1 MTTALQPVHALV
13 PGANLEAY
21 VHAVNSIPLLT
32 VEQVSKTLDEIRA
45 GPPTRASP
53 PPIRGQVP
61 ISTTRHHN
69 GDQPL

>member
-32 VEQVSKTLDEIRA
+32 VEQER
-45 GPPTRASP
+45 
-53 PPIRGQVP
+53 
-61 ISTTRHHN
+61 
-69 GDQPL
+69 